1 MNETIEKL
9 TGITAD
15 CCVTILLRTHRG
27 FPGNEKDAIVL
38 KDLVKEAETTLLA
51 RYDKQLA
58 TSIIDKINNLAATI
72 DHQQNLEG
80 MALFVNENI
89 AEYLRLPIEI
99 ENKVVINRS
108 FATTPLAR
116 ALHAAYSY
124 YVLTLSREKA
134 RLIEALN
141 GKVTREV
148 ENGFPMENSY
158 PVEGYQNTLPVEQ
171 DNLVS
176 EFFKR
181 VNQQLN
187 ETLKERPMPVIICTD
202 EAGYSEYLKVA
213 ENKEAIAGHL
223 NGNRDGEKAHEIVE
237 AAWPLAKQFF
247 NEKNLQRLSELSAA
261 IGAKNFETEISSIWR
276 AVKEG
281 RGRTLFV
288 KQRQFPAER
297 PGNDIIELPLPESGR
312 KVNVDDIIDEMIEKN
327 IELGGDTVFIN
338 DDELNEYN
346 GLALVTRY

>member
-124 YVLTLSREKA
+124 YVLT
-134 RLIEALN
+134 
-141 GKVTREV
+141 
-148 ENGFPMENSY
+148 
-158 PVEGYQNTLPVEQ
+158 
-171 DNLVS
+171 
-176 EFFKR
+176 
-181 VNQQLN
+181 
-187 ETLKERPMPVIICTD
+187 
-202 EAGYSEYLKVA
+202 
-213 ENKEAIAGHL
+213 
-223 NGNRDGEKAHEIVE
+223 
-237 AAWPLAKQFF
+237 
-247 NEKNLQRLSELSAA
+247 
-261 IGAKNFETEISSIWR
+261 
-276 AVKEG
+276 
-281 RGRTLFV
+281 
-288 KQRQFPAER
+288 
-297 PGNDIIELPLPESGR
+297 
-312 KVNVDDIIDEMIEKN
+312 
-327 IELGGDTVFIN
+327 
-338 DDELNEYN
+338 
-346 GLALVTRY
+346 